1 MPWLVHHSELTDE
14 QRRAVALGADE
25 HRLIF
30 GGPGSGKTQVLLHRA
45 AFLRDTYDIPSERY
59 RIFVFTNALK
69 QYISSAM
76 SFLDLAEENILTFD
90 DWCYQFFT
98 ENINARVPRN
108 QATKQP
114 AFNVIRGMVRE
125 FLQTAPRLPLYDCIL
140 VDEGQDLDPEAFDI
154 IRRIGRHITVC
165 MDNKQQIYEQGSSES
180 EILQRLNMRRRN
192 VALLST
198 YRCCPYIA
206 QLASHL
212 ISDPETRQQYL
223 NQTRTEQVVRQ
234 KPLLYVSADEPD
246 EMGRLVEIIKDRQML
261 GDKIAILYPTRR
273 LVYGYAQGLA
283 NAGLEV
289 EVPGQRGRRIDQYRP
304 LDFTSDLPKIMP
316 YHSAKGLTF
325 DSVIMPRLEPR
336 AFGAIPL
343 SSLSRLLFVGI
354 TRASK
359 WVYLSSRKGD
369 VLPLVHELEKVCGRD
384 CLEVQFKD
392 EGRGMGDDLP
402 PAKSAGGFDDLL

>member
-1 MPWLVHHSELTDE
+1 MPWLVHNSELTDE
-14 QRRAVALGADE
+14 QRRAVALEADE

-125 FLQTAPRLPLYDCIL
+125 FLQTTPRLPLYDFIL

-165 MDNKQQIYEQGSSES
+165 MDNKQQIYEQGSSEA
-180 EILQRLNMRRRN
+180 EILQMLNMRRRN

-198 YRCCPYIA
+198 YRCCPYIS

-212 ISDPETRQQYL
+212 IS
-223 NQTRTEQVVRQ
+223 
-234 KPLLYVSADEPD
+234 
-246 EMGRLVEIIKDRQML
+246 GLV
-261 GDKIAILYPTRR
+261 
-273 LVYGYAQGLA
+273 
-283 NAGLEV
+283 
-289 EVPGQRGRRIDQYRP
+289 RRI
-304 LDFTSDLPKIMP
+304 
-316 YHSAKGLTF
+316 
-325 DSVIMPRLEPR
+325 
-336 AFGAIPL
+336 
-343 SSLSRLLFVGI
+343 
-354 TRASK
+354 
-359 WVYLSSRKGD
+359 
-369 VLPLVHELEKVCGRD
+369 CG
-384 CLEVQFKD
+384 
-392 EGRGMGDDLP
+392 
-402 PAKSAGGFDDLL
+402 